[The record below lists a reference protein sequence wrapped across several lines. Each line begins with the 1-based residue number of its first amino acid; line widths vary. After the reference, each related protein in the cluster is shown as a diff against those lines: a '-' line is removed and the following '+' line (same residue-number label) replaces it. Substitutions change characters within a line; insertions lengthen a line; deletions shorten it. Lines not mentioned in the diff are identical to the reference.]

1 MERFASAYG
10 RALFP
15 RRFGPYGEDGSGTD
29 SSGRDRPMEL
39 APGGVEIAMGAGIYR
54 TVCALERL
62 IDRSRLLLAEWRARP
77 MRAAGNTPV
86 SCG

>member
-1 MERFASAYG
+1 MEHFTSAYG

-15 RRFGPYGEDGSGTD
+15 RRFELPGGDGSGTGTA
-29 SSGRDRPMEL
+29 GRGQPMVL

-54 TVCALERL
+54 AVCALEALFDRARRL
-62 IDRSRLLLAEWRARP
+62 VAGWRARAP
-77 MRAAGNTPV
+77 HPAGNTPV

>member
-15 RRFGPYGEDGSGTD
+15 RRFGPRSGDRSGAGAT
-29 SSGRDRPMEL
+29 GRDQPMEL

-54 TVCALERL
+54 AVGTLERL
-62 IDRSRLLLAEWRARP
+62 FDRSRLVLAEWRARP
-77 MRAAGNTPV
+77 ARPTGNTPV